1 MCGRPIAFLGAAAL
15 CAGVM
20 VGLSVS
26 SVSLG
31 AAQQAPSPDRTMWS
45 GVYTQA
51 QAGRGKPRFETSCIR
66 CHNIALTG
74 SERGPA
80 LKGSGFWSKWENDSL
95 GSLYIKIATRCRK
108 TVARQ
113 S

>member
-26 SVSLG
+26 SVPLG